1 MTAAAAHR
9 CLRFDVSLPEYQ
21 AQHRGTPSLMKTNTS
36 ASSRRILDSA
46 SNEVDHDNSD
56 TEEAPRR
63 PARIAVI
70 SSADINRVE
79 ATDDSNEFG
88 AAESDAENDGGASD
102 WDDSELDEGGT
113 NDHKGEADGVGE
125 LLEPVFDESLLEAL
139 TNAESGMISTNVLK
153 VSYSP
158 FSYLNQPY
166 EPRSI
171 ESFREDYSWLH
182 GGPYGPTP
190 GAMGASATVFGEF
203 STLFNLDYG
212 NGLLK

>member
-79 ATDDSNEFG
+79 ATDDPNEFG

-139 TNAESGMISTNVLK
+139 TNAESVTDEYFEDMVDELAMLPDFMDAGD
-153 VSYSP
+153 
-158 FSYLNQPY
+158 
-166 EPRSI
+166 EPPDDAAVT
-171 ESFREDYSWLH
+171 F
-182 GGPYGPTP
+182 
-190 GAMGASATVFGEF
+190 GA
-203 STLFNLDYG
+203 D
-212 NGLLK
+212 